1 MLAVSHA
8 GEEQR
13 EKGGEGDKHKGNEGI
28 FDDNTRGQTI
38 PSIKEEGC
46 RRENGHGEDESGYV
60 ERNGM

>member
-28 FDDNTRGQTI
+28 FDDDARGQTV
-38 PSIKEEGC
+38 PPIKE
-46 RRENGHGEDESGYV
+46 
-60 ERNGM
+60 